1 MFGMRIGK
9 VALYFTTC
17 GNAVL
22 EASVNLYREYLT
34 KESREGFGDFKIQ
47 GQVIL
52 TVNVQVTLC

>member
-9 VALYFTTC
+9 VALYFITC

-22 EASVNLYREYLT
+22 EASVNLYSIYLT
-34 KESREGFGDFKIQ
+34 KESREDFGDFRIQ

-52 TVNVQVTLC
+52 TVNVQMILC